1 MIGFRVPDRGDVY
14 WVDPNPVSGS
24 EMKDRHPYLVMSPKE
39 INRFGI
45 SIAVAITQGGSGARE
60 VGFTVPLSGSRIGG
74 VVVCTQLRSFDMRAR
89 GAEFAET
96 LDEGTVQLVA
106 DTIASLVGA

>member
-24 EMKDRHPYLVMSPKE
+24 EMKGRHAYLVMSPRDV
-39 INRFGI
+39 NQFGI
-45 SIAVAITQGGSGARE
+45 SIAVAITQGGSGARQ
-60 VGFTVPLSGSRIGG
+60 VGFTVPLTGTRIGG
-74 VVVCTQLRSFDMRAR
+74 VVVCTQLRSFDMRTR
-89 GAEFAET
+89 GAEYAET
-96 LDEGTVQLVA
+96 LDKGTVQLVA